1 MVALILWTTL
11 VVASVLGQESNQVGD
26 PWAGKGELSIYS
38 FETQNGTIAKR
49 ELRNEAGQV
58 ARTIYYALSI
68 SSPAR
73 AHWPL
78 RREEVTED
86 MLVPNVLEEMDYDE
100 AGHLRWYRRE
110 GGGSNRTELIVYDSA
125 GKKSHSFVT
134 WKNSS
139 GDSHYGTDYLAD
151 GRNRTIQAD
160 ASGRALGFEGDL
172 PDDLAGAVE
181 WGEPSAG
188 LAFSLSASPARG
200 QQACLRFVLTIRNV
214 SERERQ
220 TPLEIWPDIEVKDS
234 RGRIVQQTSK
244 EQEQSLR
251 AARLRGGCGESSRG
265 LRPREAYPVRDVHL
279 SELYEG
285 LTSGP
290 YSATVRHCVGPNSP
304 LASSNTVH
312 FTIE

>member
-1 MVALILWTTL
+1 MLLTIVLL
-11 VVASVLGQESNQVGD
+11 ASVLGQDDHPLD
-26 PWAGKGELSIYS
+26 PWAGMGGLTIYGS
-38 FETQNGTIAKR
+38 ETQNGTIAKR
-49 ELRNEAGQV
+49 DLRNEAGQV
-58 ARTIYYALSI
+58 FKTIYYVLVMD
-68 SSPAR
+68 SPAR

-86 MLVPNVLEEMDYDE
+86 MLVPHVLEEKDYDE
-100 AGHLRWYRRE
+100 AGRLRWHRRE
-110 GGGSNRTELIVYDSA
+110 GEGSTRTELIVYDSA
-125 GKKSHSFVT
+125 GKKSHTFVT
-134 WKNSS
+134 WRSSS
-139 GDSHYGTDYLAD
+139 GDSHYETDYLAD

-172 PDDLAGAVE
+172 PDDLAGALE

-188 LAFSLSASPARG
+188 FAFSLSASPARG

-214 SERERQ
+214 SEREREA
-220 TPLEIWPDIEVKDS
+220 PLEIWPDFEVKDS
-234 RGRIVQQTSK
+234 RGRLVQQTSR
-244 EQEQSLR
+244 EQEQTLR

-265 LRPREAYPVRDVHL
+265 LRPREAYPVRGVQL
-279 SELYEG
+279 SQLYEG